1 MALRCKMA
9 TLAPMSS
16 QSHPNRSSAWRWLW
30 AIIASVAAHVSL
42 AVLLVVWRLVT
53 TSSEIPPAEQVE
65 QEEEPDEGSQ
75 QASDEGSAL
84 PPSPDERDARPA
96 FEVVTII
103 ESETELSDEE
113 VVAALEP
120 VTAPEQQPL
129 PEPEPVPEPEPEPVA
144 EPLPPLPAPEPA
156 LAEAEPE
163 PPAPEPLRIPEDMNR
178 VSVDQVEY
186 NDQLNLEAEFL
197 AEQDNRVEEQ
207 TVAQDT
213 VLFDEHDET
222 QQAGDSSARDENAGD
237 ESPQTPAA
245 DDAAEVAGLVAG
257 STTAQGSTQAPAER
271 AAQPNPSEELPQPTP
286 GARSTEP
293 PRPALAERPEIV
305 GQPAPT
311 VTPTEPVPVQDATVD
326 HLPSSEDGNVA
337 QPETAPAPFQA
348 FTAAAAAQRAV
359 AAQQAIGSEGA
370 LVRRVVEQGD
380 EAWQDVFGERNARD
394 RERVARE
401 VAQASLAG
409 DHEGRW
415 ERTRGTL
422 ENFDVH
428 VAAGAETA
436 LNTTSSPFAAYIHHL
451 HNEIHPY
458 WTGYLIRLS
467 LSEGP
472 SSPLSDLSLTCT
484 LEYVITREGE
494 VADVRIVSQ
503 ARESMFTA
511 EAVNMLYSLGP
522 YPPPPAAMLSSDG
535 NTYIHWRFQRD
546 NRACGTFGASVH
558 FLPGEGP
565 VDEGK

>member
-1 MALRCKMA
+1 
-9 TLAPMSS
+9 MSLHS
-16 QSHPNRSSAWRWLW
+16 PRNRSSPSRWLW
-30 AIIASVAAHVSL
+30 AIIASVAAHLSL
-42 AVLLVVWRLVT
+42 VIIVALWRLV
-53 TSSEIPPAEQVE
+53 SNEAASDASASEQVE
-65 QEEEPDEGSQ
+65 REEAPDEGSQ
-75 QASDEGSAL
+75 TANAEGSTQ
-84 PPSPDERDARPA
+84 PPETDEREQRPA
-96 FEVVTII
+96 FEVVTIV
-103 ESETELSDEE
+103 ESKPNDE
-113 VVAALEP
+113 VVAAR
-120 VTAPEQQPL
+120 
-129 PEPEPVPEPEPEPVA
+129 EPETDPDPQPAPEPEPEPEIEPEPVA
-144 EPLPPLPAPEPA
+144 ELLPPPPEPEPA
-156 LAEAEPE
+156 LVEPEPE
-163 PPAPEPLRIPEDMNR
+163 PPAPEPPRIPEDMNR

-186 NDQLNLEAEFL
+186 NDELNLEAEFL

-257 STTAQGSTQAPAER
+257 STTAQGSAQASDDR
-271 AAQPNPSEELPQPTP
+271 AAQPTPPDEVQQPAP
-286 GARSTEP
+286 GLRSTEP
-293 PRPALAERPEIV
+293 PRPAVAERPEV
-305 GQPAPT
+305 AGQPEPT
-311 VTPTEPVPVQDATVD
+311 VTPTEPLPSRDATAD
-326 HLPSSEDGNVA
+326 QLPNSENGNVA

-359 AAQQAIGSEGA
+359 AAQQAIGSEGP

-380 EAWQDVFGERNARD
+380 EAWQEVFGERNARD

-401 VAQASLAG
+401 VAEASLAG

-436 LNTTSSPFAAYIHHL
+436 LNTTSSPFAAYIHRL

-458 WTGYLIRLS
+458 WTDYLIRLS

-503 ARESMFTA
+503 ARESLFTA